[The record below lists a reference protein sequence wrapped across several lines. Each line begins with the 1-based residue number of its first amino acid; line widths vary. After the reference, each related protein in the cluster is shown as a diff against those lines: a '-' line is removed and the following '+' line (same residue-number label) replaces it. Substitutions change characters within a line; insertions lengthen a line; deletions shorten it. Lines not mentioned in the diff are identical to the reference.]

1 MVECSHCDTAQDGVF
16 SMLMC
21 LEWFQVSVLADVGRI
36 LIDEVSMCGQD
47 TVCDELLGESN
58 SCHGNVGEVSKKNLI
73 RGNCCC

>member
-47 TVCDELLGESN
+47 TVQD
-58 SCHGNVGEVSKKNLI
+58 
-73 RGNCCC
+73 R